1 MHTISGGHTIM
12 VIAGGLALLA
22 ICLLMGWRAS
32 RTNRLAGFARAA
44 RLFLPGWFLA
54 AAINL
59 WFGVSR
65 GHTFAQE
72 VPVFVVVFAI
82 PAAVAAVIWW
92 RVSLR

>member
-1 MHTISGGHTIM
+1 MHTTSGIHTITI
-12 VIAGGLALLA
+12 IAGGLALLA
-22 ICLLMGWRAS
+22 ICLLMGWRVS
-32 RTNRLAGFARAA
+32 RTDRTAGFARAA

-65 GHTFAQE
+65 GHTFAE
-72 VPVFVVVFAI
+72 ELPIFVVVFTI
-82 PAAVAAVIWW
+82 PAAIAVFIWW